1 MANVA
6 DPLGFVAG
14 LATDYT
20 VYDGLEPVAYQST
33 RNDGSMPDFYPS
45 ALRRA
50 LSTKEQAASGGA
62 YQAGD
67 VVWIVPATFVQPG
80 MRLKPADVVIDS
92 DQNRYTV
99 LDASEQKKRQSWRLI
114 SRNLAIAFQLGDY
127 VDIQKAGI
135 SYDRAG
141 IEIQTYPEDGGG
153 SVAYASLLCRVQEVS
168 EVETDER
175 LIRGFQ
181 GDFVI
186 YLSQQINFTADFNRY
201 RVKHT
206 KAGLTRYYDIVG
218 YRNAEQIAELP
229 ILEVRQK
236 T

>member
-1 MANVA
+1 MANVQ
-6 DPLGFVAG
+6 DPLGWVAG
-14 LATDYT
+14 LSSDFQ
-20 VYDGLEPVAYQST
+20 VYDGLEPVTVVST
-33 RNDGSMPDFYPS
+33 RNDGSMLDSYPS

-67 VVWIVPATFVQPG
+67 VVWFVPATFVQPG

-99 LDASEQKKRQSWRLI
+99 LDATEQKLRQSWRLI

-127 VDIQKAGI
+127 IDIQHAAI

-141 IEIQTYPEDGGG
+141 IEVQVYPEDGGG
-153 SVAYASLLCRVQEVS
+153 SVAYANLLCRVQEVTES
-168 EVETDER
+168 ETDER
-175 LIRGFQ
+175 LIRGFAQ
-181 GDFVI
+181 DVVI
-186 YLSQQINFTADFNRY
+186 YLSQQIQFMADFNRY
-201 RVKHT
+201 RVRHL
-206 KAGLTRYYDIVG
+206 KAGVTRYYDIVG
-218 YRNAEQIAELP
+218 YRNAEQIGELP
-229 ILEVRQK
+229 VLEARQK